1 MMLLLVLLLKIQ
13 NDMTV
18 KLGKDLQTMLE
29 QLLKKAIFLLMIPT
43 TGLFAQQNDAH
54 FSLNEG
60 WHFQP
65 SVALISKDANDLGQG
80 ISSEG
85 YNTKLPNTVLNALL
99 ENRVIEDP
107 FYRTNETRLQWL
119 EKKDWIFEKSFDA
132 STEMLTSKHAE
143 LILRGLDTY
152 AEVYLNDALLF
163 NADNMFRTWKADIRS
178 YLKPKGNQLK
188 IYFTSPITKEK
199 AASDNSYVDYP
210 DGTRMFSRKAQFH
223 YGWDWGPR
231 FVTCGIQDAEV
242 FSWSNVKISDVFLKQ
257 INVSKQQ
264 AQYQAQIG
272 IETDVDKKMIVNM
285 DFGAQRFSQEVFLSA
300 GTNTVNLDV
309 NIANPRLWWTHNLG
323 ESYLYK
329 VNTSIVVSEGEA
341 KGTILSQ
348 SSMKY
353 GVRTIE
359 LVQEKDAKGASF
371 FFRLNGEPI
380 FAKGANMIPLHFF
393 QEKVTPELTD
403 QTLESAK
410 KSNMNMLRVWGG
422 GIYQTDEFYNKC
434 DEKGILIWQDFMYA
448 CAMYPGDDDFLKNT
462 RAEAIE
468 QVQRLRNHSCL
479 ALWCGNNEINE
490 AWNNWGW
497 QPRFNPDQKAFI
509 FKAYQDVF
517 QKMLPEVVAQNA
529 NGTAYYESSPRYGRY
544 NPKSYTEGDNHDW
557 YVWHDEKPFE
567 HFEENIPRFMSEY
580 GFQSFPDWRSI
591 QSFTSE
597 GDRELESKVML
608 LHQKHPK
615 GNALIKKYMER
626 SFQKPRSFEDFAYV
640 SQLVQ
645 ADGIG
650 RAIEAQRRAKPYC
663 MGSLYWQLNDVWPV
677 ASWSSMDNAGHWKA
691 LQYAAKNAYSD
702 VLVSPKVQKDSISVY
717 IVNDKRETVEG
728 DFFIYVMDFAGK
740 VLYMD
745 GRYKSLEP
753 NSSRIEYTN
762 KLSTMLQGSSPN
774 ETLIVVNFKPKARP
788 EDNIQKTFF
797 LVPPKDLLLKRDVK
811 VLKEVK
817 PVEGGYKIRIRS
829 SNLLKN
835 AVLSVDTEGWFDQ
848 NYMDIVPNQDYSIF
862 LKTEAT
868 LFEVVN
874 SLKIKSLVDTY

>member
-1 MMLLLVLLLKIQ
+1 
-13 NDMTV
+13 
-18 KLGKDLQTMLE
+18 MLE
-29 QLLKKAIFLLMIPT
+29 HLLKKATFLLMLTT
-43 TGLFAQQNDAH
+43 TGLFAQQDDAH

-65 SVALISKDANDLGQG
+65 SVALVSKDAGDLGQA

-85 YNTKLPNTVLNALL
+85 YTTKLPNTVLNALL
-99 ENRVIEDP
+99 DNGVIEDP
-107 FYRTNETRLQWL
+107 FYRTNESRLQWL

-132 STEMLTSKHAE
+132 STEMLVAKHTE

-178 YLKPKGNQLK
+178 YLKPKGNVLK

-199 AASDNSYVDYP
+199 SASDNSYADFP

-231 FVTCGIQDAEV
+231 FVTCGIQDAEI
-242 FSWSNVKISDVFLKQ
+242 FSWSGVKISDVFLKQ
-257 INVSKQQ
+257 GTVNKQK
-264 AQYQAQIG
+264 AQFQAQIG
-272 IETDVDKKMIVNM
+272 VESDADSKMLVNI
-285 DFGAQRFSQEVFLSA
+285 DFGEERFSQEVFLSA
-300 GTNTVNLDV
+300 GTNMVYLDM

-323 ESYLYK
+323 ESYLYNVK
-329 VNTSIVVSEGEA
+329 TSLQAINPTGKGEIIA
-341 KGTILSQ
+341 Q

-371 FFRLNGEPI
+371 FFRLNGQPI
-380 FAKGANMIPLHFF
+380 FAKGANLIPLHFF
-393 QEKVTPELTD
+393 QEKVTPALTE
-403 QTLESAK
+403 QVLEAAK
-410 KSNMNMLRVWGG
+410 KTNMNMLRVWGG
-422 GIYQTDEFYNKC
+422 GIYQTDEFYQKC

-448 CAMYPGDDDFLKNT
+448 CAMYPGDDNFIESA
-462 RAEAIE
+462 RAEAVE

-479 ALWCGNNEINE
+479 ALWCGNNEVNE

-497 QPRFNPDQKAFI
+497 QPRFNPDQKTFI
-509 FKAYQDVF
+509 WKAYQDVF

-529 NGTAYYESSPRYGRY
+529 NSTAYYESSPRFGRY

-557 YVWHDEKPFE
+557 FVWHDEKPFE

-580 GFQSFPDWRSI
+580 GFQSFPDWRTI
-591 QSFTSE
+591 QSFTE
-597 GDRELESKVML
+597 GDDRELESKVML
-608 LHQKHPK
+608 AHQKHPK
-615 GNALIKKYMER
+615 GNALIKKYMDR
-626 SFQKPRSFEDFAYV
+626 SFQKPKSFEDFAYV

-645 ADGIG
+645 ADGIR
-650 RAIEAQRRAKPYC
+650 RAIEAQRRAMPYC
-663 MGSLYWQLNDVWPV
+663 MGSLYWQMNDVWPV
-677 ASWSSMDNAGHWKA
+677 ASWSSMDNLGRWKA
-691 LQYAAKNAYSD
+691 LQYAARDAFANI
-702 VLVSPKVQKDSISVY
+702 LVSPKVQKDSIYVSM
-717 IVNDKRETVEG
+717 INDKKEAVEG

-745 GRYKSLEP
+745 GRYKALEP
-753 NSSRIEYTN
+753 NSNHVGYSN
-762 KLSTMLQGSSPN
+762 KLSTMLQGSAPN
-774 ETLIVVNFKPKARP
+774 ETLIVLNFKPKNKP
-788 EDNIQKTFF
+788 EEGVQRTFF
-797 LVPPKDLLLKRDVK
+797 LVPPKDLALKRDVK

-829 SNLLKN
+829 SSLLKN
-835 AVLSVDTEGWFDQ
+835 AVLSVNTEGWFDM
-848 NYMDIVPNQDYSIF
+848 NYVDIVPNQDYNIF
-862 LKTEAT
+862 LKTDAT

-874 SLKIKSLVDTY
+874 TLKIKSLIDTY